1 MAAQQHNY
9 LALDDKKFDVFKTSS
24 PQRFGRTEV
33 IVHQS
38 ISEDVR
44 LLDARRVLAEGGS
57 LFMEEQKR
65 RHK

>member
-1 MAAQQHNY
+1 MATQQLNHFG
-9 LALDDKKFDVFKTSS
+9 LDNQKFDMFKTSS

-38 ISEDVR
+38 ISEDDR

-65 RHK
+65 RWK